1 MKKGR
6 DYTAP
11 ERALILMGVLAGR
24 SLADINEAL
33 ILAQIKLGSTT
44 RELNPSSYN
53 MLKEHYA
60 PVLMK
65 DTLADGVNSEHDFE
79 NAWSHCLSPMT
90 ISQLREVTR

>member
-1 MKKGR
+1 MKNGR

-11 ERALILMGVLAGR
+11 ERALILVGVLAGR

-33 ILAQIKLGSTT
+33 MLSQIKLGTT
-44 RELNPSSYN
+44 KRQLNPSSYD
-53 MLKEHYA
+53 MLKTHYA

-79 NAWSHCLSPMT
+79 NAWSHCLSPMSMT
-90 ISQLREVTR
+90 QLREVTK